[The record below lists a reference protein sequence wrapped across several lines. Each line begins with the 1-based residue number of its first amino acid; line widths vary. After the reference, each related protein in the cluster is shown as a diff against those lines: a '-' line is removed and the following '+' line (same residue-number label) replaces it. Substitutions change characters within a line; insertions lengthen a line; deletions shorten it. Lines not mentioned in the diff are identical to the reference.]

1 MTVTA
6 TRHRIRE
13 ELDAGLAHV
22 LAAPK
27 DGGRIE
33 AIVVRPETD
42 ARRAVAEVAISAA
55 GGVEGDHWAKG
66 CWKSTPDG
74 RPDPDVQI
82 CIMNARAI
90 ALIAGDRD
98 NWPAAGDNLFVDM
111 DLSPENLPPGT
122 RLSLG
127 SAEIEITAE
136 PHTGCA
142 KFIARYG
149 RDACVWVN
157 TGPGKANRLR
167 GIYAKVVKDG
177 RIAVGDRLVK
187 VG

>member
-1 MTVTA
+1 MTA
-6 TRHRIRE
+6 TGLRHRTRA

-42 ARRAVAEVAISAA
+42 ARQAVAEVAISAA
-55 GGVEGDHWAKG
+55 GGVAGDHWAKG
-66 CWKSTPDG
+66 RYRT
-74 RPDPDVQI
+74 RPEMQI

-90 ALIAGDRD
+90 ALIAGDRA
-98 NWPAAGDNLFVDM
+98 NWPPAGDNLFVDM
-111 DLSPENLPPGT
+111 DLSPGNLPPGT
-122 RLSLG
+122 RLALG
-127 SAEIEITAE
+127 TAELEITAE

-142 KFIARYG
+142 KFVARYG

-177 RIAVGDRLVK
+177 QVAVGDRLVK
-187 VG
+187 LG

>member
-1 MTVTA
+1 MTVTE
-6 TRHRIRE
+6 TRHRTWA
-13 ELDAGLAHV
+13 ELEAGLARI

-33 AIVVRPETD
+33 AIVVRPRTEGRQD
-42 ARRAVAEVAISAA
+42 VAEVAISAA
-55 GGVEGDHWAKG
+55 SGVAGDHWAKG

-90 ALIAGDRD
+90 ALIAGDRAQ
-98 NWPAAGDNLFVDM
+98 WPAAGDNLFVDL

-122 RLSLG
+122 RLALG
-127 SAEIEITAE
+127 SAEIEITDV

-177 RIAVGDRLVK
+177 RIAVGDRVRK